1 MKKALMGI
9 IITVIIILVL
19 GSIFFLV
26 DYNRV
31 NNNKRPIF
39 CINLT
44 GTILDGGTKE
54 FHGLGYKVID
64 FHTIAGFDDIKIGT
78 WFMEYDDFY
87 DEIEE
92 YNKKLDWG
100 IN

>member
-1 MKKALMGI
+1 MTKVLISI
-9 IITVIIILVL
+9 IIAVIIIAAL
-19 GSIFFLV
+19 GGIFFLV

-31 NNNKRPIF
+31 MDDKRPIF

-64 FHTIAGFDDIKIGT
+64 FHTISGFDDIKIGT
-78 WFMEYDDFY
+78 WLMEYDDFY
-87 DEIEE
+87 DEIEQ
-92 YNKKLDWG
+92 YNKKLIWD